1 MRVNV
6 TDDRLALA
14 QRFRDYAERMDAGE
28 MLEGVGLVDDLN
40 DAAEE
45 LAAEEE

>member
-1 MRVNV
+1 
-6 TDDRLALA
+6 
-14 QRFRDYAERMDAGE
+14 MDAGE
-28 MLEGVGLVDDLN
+28 VLEAVGLVDDLN